1 MNFWVLIMQLQSVNR
16 FEYPQLDSLLWDSQ
30 AVDIDKQIAF
40 NIYEKRWQFVQK
52 DKLSQKEQELIDEL
66 IVKFGKGL
74 FLVNG

>member
-1 MNFWVLIMQLQSVNR
+1 MQLQSVNR

-30 AVDIDKQIAF
+30 AVDIDKQIVF

>member
-1 MNFWVLIMQLQSVNR
+1 MQLQSVNR

-30 AVDIDKQIAF
+30 SVDIDKQIAF

>member
-1 MNFWVLIMQLQSVNR
+1 MQLQSVNR

-66 IVKFGKGL
+66 IVKFGKDC
-74 FLVNG
+74 F

>member
-1 MNFWVLIMQLQSVNR
+1 MQLQSVNR